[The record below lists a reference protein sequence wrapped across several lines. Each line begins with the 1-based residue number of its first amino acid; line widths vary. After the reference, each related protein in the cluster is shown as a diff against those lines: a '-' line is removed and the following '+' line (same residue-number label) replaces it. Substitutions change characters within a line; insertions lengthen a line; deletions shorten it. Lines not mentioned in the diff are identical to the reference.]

1 MLEEAVVAVAVAAAL
16 VTTDEVRA
24 EEVTT
29 ASLALEAALNTSDAE
44 AVAEAEV
51 ATDETARPQ

>member
-1 MLEEAVVAVAVAAAL
+1 VLEEAVVAVAVAAAL

>member
-1 MLEEAVVAVAVAAAL
+1 MVAVAVAAAL